1 MTDEK
6 LQEEGRRTSRIPSSP
21 MNDRH
26 GKAVPFRERLSC
38 TVDEACAVTGLGRT
52 KLYELI
58 GSGQLIT
65 TTIGRRRLVIVRS
78 LLELV
83 DTTISV

>member
-1 MTDEK
+1 MTDDPLED
-6 LQEEGRRTSRIPSSP
+6 GRRSSGSP
-21 MNDRH
+21 CSSTNNRH
-26 GKAVPFRERLSC
+26 AQVVPFRERLSC

-58 GSGQLIT
+58 GSGQVRT
-65 TTIGRRRLVIVRS
+65 TTIGRRRLVVVRS

-83 DTTISV
+83 DTTISA

>member
-1 MTDEK
+1 M
-6 LQEEGRRTSRIPSSP
+6 
-21 MNDRH
+21 
-26 GKAVPFRERLSC
+26 
-38 TVDEACAVTGLGRT
+38 GRT

-83 DTTISV
+83 DTTIPA

>member
-1 MTDEK
+1 MTDDA
-6 LQEEGRRTSRIPSSP
+6 LEEDGRRSSKSP
-21 MNDRH
+21 LSPTNERE
-26 GKAVPFRERLSC
+26 GKLVPFRERLSC
-38 TVDEACAVTGLGRT
+38 TVHEACMVTGLGRT

-83 DTTISV
+83 DTSVSA